1 MGREGVRAWLTFVC
15 LCGISSWEAPPTVA
29 MAAQV
34 SGIIKMPEI
43 CSPAVSPAVVYL
55 TPAGTDGKA
64 IRVTTLDRKS
74 EALRP
79 SAGAAATESSNG
91 QRTTDNGQRTRKTNV
106 VLVNQRGLQFT
117 PRVQAIALGQTVRF
131 TNLDNETHNVH
142 IVTPGFEFNQVAG
155 PGQLLEFRPDRPGV
169 MRLACDIH
177 LHMRGFVVVS
187 PTPWVRVCGP
197 DGRFRIDDVPDGRY
211 ILTAW
216 HETGPPLETPIEV
229 VGGKPLELATILLP
243 GPSEPSRSDQT
254 RRGQPLQVPVRP
266 WGDVL
271 DRISQALAAS
281 GDAALQ
287 PDGLARARRLA
298 EDAYWVEFEGSDLE
312 TAVRRYLGFARCG
325 ELERQ
330 FRAICTAVREVAEKR
345 QPPSHLDTLSNKLLL
360 DLISVVQA
368 LNAKG
373 ITDRAR
379 MDAPELAVNRDVG
392 GAAPV
397 GEADGAGT
405 PAEASALLVALKLG
419 FARVESEA
427 EHAGPDAA
435 ASELTTVYMTE
446 FEPMERRLFAYSPQ
460 DIRALEIRF
469 NSLRG
474 ELSSGLKGQELAT
487 QVDSLVSDV
496 EALLAKVEARPAGTF
511 GAAFVASLIT
521 IVREGLEVIL
531 VLAMLV
537 ALVSKAFMPASAP
550 PAAHKGNGRSS
561 SPHPLDASIS
571 EVNSMIQAKGR
582 ALRAIWWGTGLA
594 AVASVATA
602 IALSVL
608 VASVQGGAREILEG
622 VVMLVAACVLF
633 YVSHW
638 LISHVEAKRWMDFL
652 KEQARRGLELG
663 GRGALGLTAFLAVY
677 REGAET
683 ALLYQALLGSE
694 GRSHAGLLGV
704 VIGLVAG
711 LGLLAVIAVFIRV
724 TTVRLPVRAFF
735 KLSGL
740 FLFGLSV
747 VFAGNGVFEL
757 QNAGVLRTTNLGWMG
772 RGLPSLGLYPNVQV
786 VSVQSLLL
794 AGAVLAWL
802 LIPREAA
809 SGRARGAAAADSTRS
824 SHHDSAAAQPSGAGP
839 NPVRC
844 ASPAPSQTAGV
855 GV

>member
-1 MGREGVRAWLTFVC
+1 MGREGMRAWLTVVC
-15 LCGISSWEAPPTVA
+15 LCGISFWDASSTVA

-43 CSPAVSPAVVYL
+43 CSPGVSPAVVYL
-55 TPAGTDGKA
+55 TPAGPDGKPLRA
-64 IRVTTLDRKS
+64 RSLDLNS
-74 EALRP
+74 EAER
-79 SAGAAATESSNG
+79 
-91 QRTTDNGQRTRKTNV
+91 RTKTDHVLVIDRDNGQRTIKTDV

-155 PGQLLEFRPDRPGV
+155 RGQLLEFTPARPGV

-187 PTPWVRVCGP
+187 PTPWVQVCGP
-197 DGRFRIDDVPDGRY
+197 DGRFRIDLVPDGRY

-216 HETGPPLETPIEV
+216 HETGPPLDTPIEV
-229 VGGKPLELATILLP
+229 AGGKPLELATILLS
-243 GPSEPSRSDQT
+243 GPPELSRSDQL
-254 RRGQPLQVPVRP
+254 RRGQPSQVPIRP
-266 WGDVL
+266 WGDVV

-281 GDAALQ
+281 GDAAVR
-287 PDGLARARRLA
+287 PGGLAKARRLA

-325 ELERQ
+325 EIERQ
-330 FRAICTAVREVAEKR
+330 FRAMWTAVSEVAAKR
-345 QPPSHLDTLSNKLLL
+345 RPPSHLDDLSKKLLL

-373 ITDRAR
+373 ITDRTR
-379 MDAPELAVNRDVG
+379 IDAPELAVNRDAG
-392 GAAPV
+392 GNPPA
-397 GEADGAGT
+397 GEAEGAGT
-405 PAEASALLVALKLG
+405 SAENSALLGALKLG
-419 FARVESEA
+419 FQRVESEA
-427 EHAGPDAA
+427 ERGGPDAA

-446 FEPMERRLFAYSPQ
+446 FEPLERRLLAYSPQ
-460 DIRALEIRF
+460 DILALERRF

-474 ELSSGLKGQELAT
+474 ELSDGLKGQKLAT
-487 QVDSLVSDV
+487 QVNSLVSDV
-496 EALLAKVEARPAGTF
+496 ETLLATVEARPTGTF

-531 VLAMLV
+531 VLAMLI

-550 PAAHKGNGRSS
+550 LAAHNGNGRSS
-561 SPHPLDASIS
+561 VPHPVDASII

-582 ALRAIWWGTGLA
+582 ALAAIWWGTGLA
-594 AVASVATA
+594 AVASIATA
-602 IALSVL
+602 IALSAL
-608 VASVQGGAREILEG
+608 VASVQGGAREVLEG
-622 VVMLVAACVLF
+622 VVMLAAACVLF

-652 KEQARRGLELG
+652 KHQARRGLEFG
-663 GRGALGLTAFLAVY
+663 GRGALAVTAFLAVY

-704 VIGLVAG
+704 VIGLVTG
-711 LGLLAVIAVFIRV
+711 LGLLTVIAVIIRA

-757 QNAGVLRTTNLGWMG
+757 QNAGVLRTTNMGWMG
-772 RGLPSLGLYPNVQV
+772 RGVPSLGLYPNVQV
-786 VSVQSLLL
+786 VSVQLLLL
-794 AGAVLAWL
+794 AGTVLAWL
-802 LIPREAA
+802 LVPREAA
-809 SGRARGAAAADSTRS
+809 SDRARGAAHADSARS
-824 SHHDSAAAQPSGAGP
+824 SHHDSAAAQPNGAGP

>member
-1 MGREGVRAWLTFVC
+1 
-15 LCGISSWEAPPTVA
+15 

-34 SGIIKMPEI
+34 SGIVKMPEI

-64 IRVTTLDRKS
+64 IRAPISKR
-74 EALRP
+74 
-79 SAGAAATESSNG
+79 SAQAG
-91 QRTTDNGQRTRKTNV
+91 QLRKTEV

-142 IVTPGFEFNQVAG
+142 IVTPGFELNQAAG
-155 PGQLLEFRPDRPGV
+155 PGQLLEFTPTRPGV

-197 DGRFRIDDVPDGRY
+197 DGRFRIDLVPDGHY
-211 ILTAW
+211 LLTAW
-216 HETGPPLETPIEV
+216 HETGPPLHTHIEV
-229 VGGKPLELATILLP
+229 AGGKPLELTTILLA
-243 GPSEPSRSDQT
+243 GPAEPSRASQSS
-254 RRGQPLQVPVRP
+254 RRQQLQVPVRP

-271 DRISQALAAS
+271 DRISQALGAS

-287 PDGLARARRLA
+287 PGELARARRLA

-330 FRAICTAVREVAEKR
+330 FRAMCTAVREVAEKR
-345 QPPSHLDTLSNKLLL
+345 QPPSHLDALSKKLLL
-360 DLISVVQA
+360 DLVSVVQA

-373 ITDRAR
+373 ITDRAQ
-379 MDAPELAVNRDVG
+379 MDAPDLAVNRDAG
-392 GAAPV
+392 GNLPAD
-397 GEADGAGT
+397 EADGASN
-405 PAEASALLVALKLG
+405 PAEDSALLGALKLG
-419 FARVESEA
+419 FRRVESEA
-427 EHAGPDAA
+427 EHSGPDAA

-446 FEPMERRLFAYSPQ
+446 FEPLERRLFAYSPQ

-474 ELSSGLKGQELAT
+474 ELSGGLKGQELAT

-531 VLAMLV
+531 VLAMLI
-537 ALVSKAFMPASAP
+537 ALVSKAFMPASAR
-550 PAAHKGNGRSS
+550 PAAHNENGRSS
-561 SPHPLDASIS
+561 GPHQVDASIT

-594 AVASVATA
+594 AAASIATA
-602 IALSVL
+602 IALSAL
-608 VASVQGGAREILEG
+608 VASVQGGAREVLEG
-622 VVMLVAACVLF
+622 VVMLAAACVLF

-652 KEQARRGLELG
+652 KQQARRGLELR
-663 GRGALGLTAFLAVY
+663 GRGALALTAFLAVY

-694 GRSHAGLLGV
+694 GKSQAGLLGV

-711 LGLLAVIAVFIRV
+711 FGLLALIAVFIRA

-740 FLFGLSV
+740 FLFALSV

-772 RGLPSLGLYPNVQV
+772 RGLPSLGLYSNVQV
-786 VSVQSLLL
+786 LSVQLLLL

-809 SGRARGAAAADSTRS
+809 SNRPRGGDHADSPRS
-824 SHHDSAAAQPSGAGP
+824 HRDDSAVAQTSAVGP
-839 NPVRC
+839 NPIRC
-844 ASPAPSQTAGV
+844 ASPAPSHTAGV
-855 GV
+855 RV

>member
-1 MGREGVRAWLTFVC
+1 
-15 LCGISSWEAPPTVA
+15 

-34 SGIIKMPEI
+34 SGIIKMPDV
-43 CSPAVSPAVVYL
+43 CSPGVSPAVVYL
-55 TPAGTDGKA
+55 TPAGPDGKA
-64 IRVTTLDRKS
+64 IRVTSVDLSLQARRRAKTDDVPVIDRD
-74 EALRP
+74 
-79 SAGAAATESSNG
+79 NG
-91 QRTTDNGQRTRKTNV
+91 QRTTDNGQRTSKTEV

-117 PRVQAIALGQTVRF
+117 PRVQAVALGQTVRF
-131 TNLDNETHNVH
+131 TNLDSETHNVH
-142 IVTPGFEFNQVAG
+142 IVTPGFEFNQAAG
-155 PGQLLEFRPDRPGV
+155 PGQLLEFTPARPGV

-197 DGRFRIDDVPDGRY
+197 DGRFRIEEVPDGRY

-216 HETGPPLETPIEV
+216 HETGPPLDTPIEV
-229 VGGKPLELATILLP
+229 ARAKPLELATILLP
-243 GPSEPSRSDQT
+243 VPYESINSGQASRDQPS
-254 RRGQPLQVPVRP
+254 QVPVRP

-271 DRISQALAAS
+271 DRISQTLAAS

-287 PDGLARARRLA
+287 AGGLAMARRLA

-330 FRAICTAVREVAEKR
+330 FRAISTAVREVAEKR
-345 QPPSHLDTLSNKLLL
+345 QPRAHLDALSKKLVL
-360 DLISVVQA
+360 DLFSVVQA

-379 MDAPELAVNRDVG
+379 MDSSEAAVNRDASG
-392 GAAPV
+392 NLPAD
-397 GEADGAGT
+397 EADGAGT
-405 PAEASALLVALKLG
+405 PAEASALLAALKLG
-419 FARVESEA
+419 FQQVESEA
-427 EHAGPDAA
+427 EHSGPDAA

-446 FEPMERRLFAYSPQ
+446 FEPLERRLFAYSPEQ
-460 DIRALEIRF
+460 IRALEIRF
-469 NSLRG
+469 NTLRG
-474 ELSSGLKGQELAT
+474 ELSGGLKGQELT
-487 QVDSLVSDV
+487 TEVDNLVSDV

-531 VLAMLV
+531 ILAMLM
-537 ALVSKAFMPASAP
+537 ALVSKAFTPASVQ
-550 PAAHKGNGRSS
+550 PAAHNGNGRSS
-561 SPHPLDASIS
+561 GRHHADASIAA
-571 EVNSMIQAKGR
+571 VNSMIQAKAP

-594 AVASVATA
+594 AVASIATA
-602 IALSVL
+602 VALSAL
-608 VASVQGGAREILEG
+608 VASVQGGAREVLEG
-622 VVMLVAACVLF
+622 VVMLAAAGVLF

-663 GRGALGLTAFLAVY
+663 GRGTLALTAFLAVY

-711 LGLLAVIAVFIRV
+711 LGVLAVIAVIIRA
-724 TTVRLPVRAFF
+724 TTVRLPVRTFF

-740 FLFGLSV
+740 FLFALAV

-786 VSVQSLLL
+786 VSVQLLLL

-802 LIPREAA
+802 LIPRGGTSERA
-809 SGRARGAAAADSTRS
+809 SGAAHAESKRS
-824 SHHDSAAAQPSGAGP
+824 SHHDSSAAQRNRVGP
-839 NPVRC
+839 DPARC
-844 ASPAPSQTAGV
+844 ASPAPSHSAGV